1 MSTQYTM
8 PETSETRDVIFGIE
22 NIDIFQVSE
31 IENDVVSVNTK
42 KLDECQ
48 QYDIT
53 IVPRC
58 IKL

>member
-1 MSTQYTM
+1 MA
-8 PETSETRDVIFGIE
+8 EKSETKNVIFGIE
-22 NIDIFQVSE
+22 KKDIFQVSE
-31 IENDVVSVNTK
+31 IENDVASVTTK
-42 KLDECQ
+42 RLDECQ